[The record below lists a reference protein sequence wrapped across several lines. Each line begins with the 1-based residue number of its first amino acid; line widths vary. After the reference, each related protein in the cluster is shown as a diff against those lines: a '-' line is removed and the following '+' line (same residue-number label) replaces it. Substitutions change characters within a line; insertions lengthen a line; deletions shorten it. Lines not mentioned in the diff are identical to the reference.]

1 MIFKSR
7 TAWLIGI
14 VLLLSVAGGVWY
26 WQTSL
31 SPQSQKKEE
40 PSKGFHAN
48 ELIRPTEQALS
59 GRIEMSG
66 VLVAS
71 EVGIV
76 RSKTSGTLL
85 RLNVQEGD
93 AIKKGQI
100 LAELDAR
107 DLAAR
112 TVERDAALTAAQR
125 AHQLALSQHKA
136 NQDLAKQGFISETA
150 LAASQANLS
159 AIWAQLK
166 TAESALV
173 AHVKSMDDASLK
185 APFDGVIAR
194 RLVNVGEKIS
204 IEQEV
209 FSVMNP
215 LLLELKTMVDS
226 SAAQFLRT
234 GQSISI
240 QLEGQAQPVAGQI
253 QRIGPGNDAGARALP
268 VFIKLVSAVS
278 PSIGIRAGL
287 MGTSQ
292 VTYALPQN
300 GLTLPVT
307 TVQEEGGKSIV
318 WTIQEGLLKRQTVTL
333 GMKDALGLHVYVL
346 EGLKASDRV
355 LALRFEGLKEGAKA
369 EVKP

>member
-7 TAWLIGI
+7 TAWLIGF

-26 WQTSL
+26 WQTSH
-31 SPQSQKKEE
+31 SAHSQKKEE
-40 PSKGFHAN
+40 LSKVFQAN
-48 ELIRPTEQALS
+48 ELILPTEQALS

-100 LAELDAR
+100 LAELDVR

-150 LAASQANLS
+150 LASSQANLS

-204 IEQEV
+204 MEQEV

-215 LLLELKTMVDS
+215 VLLEFKTMVDS

-268 VFIKLVSAVS
+268 VFIKLVSSVS
-278 PSIGIRAGL
+278 PSIRAGL

-300 GLTLPVT
+300 GFTLPVT
-307 TVQEEGGKSIV
+307 AVQEEGGKSIV
-318 WTIQEGLLKRQTVTL
+318 WTIHEGLLKRQTVTL

-346 EGLKASDRV
+346 DGLKASDRV